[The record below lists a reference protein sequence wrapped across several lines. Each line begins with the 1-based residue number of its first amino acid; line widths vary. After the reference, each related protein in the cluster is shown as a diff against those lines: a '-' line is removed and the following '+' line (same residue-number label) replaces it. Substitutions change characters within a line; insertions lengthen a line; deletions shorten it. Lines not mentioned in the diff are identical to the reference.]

1 MFKLQE
7 LGKLIET
14 QLNFEG
20 NKYTPAYSFIVHT
33 EIGENTN
40 NRYINCVLRVD
51 KPKVSTIPGIKNNQY
66 NFVLDMV
73 IPANGA
79 NYDLASIEKII
90 NNFVENYNGK
100 EYSFNEG
107 KAILSFSLTGT
118 GNFKTEYGQGNIVPL
133 SMNIFVNYSENVV
146 LNKVYLLNDKILP
159 YNFEELLLEKDG
171 KTTPIYG
178 EKYQQSFLTLQRKY
192 YHFRL
197 PNDDLIASDLLSD
210 MLQGD
215 MNKQYSLKFYDG
227 NVFTEENPY
236 ETTVSIVRMGNA
248 KHERP
253 NTPELDITFADVD
266 SGVGLTKYEL
276 ALIDNPFD
284 AQSENTRYFASQ
296 SIQQAYYENLIV
308 NGGANWD
315 RIKAPN
321 LNSIDLTNQIYKN
334 TAGYDVFD
342 LANKN
347 YAIIKVTQ
355 YIEVVE
361 NDVTTTQEKINYF
374 YYFVQNSSIGLF
386 NQVAYDLQLDSVQ
399 TYYFNPNIDF
409 KGNFINK
416 AHLDRWIDNGDGT
429 ISFNGTVT
437 SDLFER
443 EEIKQVAKRLVYKER
458 LILDTDE
465 LVIPTDNH
473 SDSVWDFE
481 KTFVWVYIYLDGQ
494 FNFDGTDIS
503 YSFPVL
509 GQENGALT
517 QKTLDRAYSGDS
529 ILPTAILAYPINGGY
544 LANYKS
550 IYVNNTSA
558 TAEYVDVSLS
568 SDYGG
573 FYEFCKNNSNIFSYI
588 KSIKLSIKPALNFN
602 EIKYTGNVSLETDN
616 ITFLFEN
623 NGLQDGI
630 TNASGIT
637 EFLLTGTFNRTGRD
651 GEYTTGTQSGL
662 FYITF
667 DNTTPFKLKM
677 QNTNNLPKLSFNKNE
692 IQTSLKNKNYNPK
705 LNSVDY
711 KELSIRIGG
720 SSHIFDF
727 QKLNNDNPKFL
738 YYEPLTCDTTK
749 AIINYVSESN
759 NEIFSTYY
767 SQSLNGLIYSNDM
780 SLPIANSQFSQY
792 LANNKNAYLSFQ
804 NQQNQ
809 SVLNSLLGMATSGIS
824 NTANNINSVTNA
836 SKKTFNRAMNSA
848 DLNMQNMGIS
858 MVGQGLSIG
867 LNQYYA
873 QTQFDLSMDNMKNAP
888 NTISNANGSAIFANT
903 FEKYGIYA
911 EIYEGINAEL
921 EISNDIMYRDG
932 FTYNRFGNIK
942 DFDNIR
948 KYFNYVKAVIG
959 NIGGIAISNNARN
972 DLRQRFMNGIRF
984 WNSDNIDY
992 SKENIE
998 KLIEI
1003 IFEID
1008 YDIRTV
1014 AVNGFINT
1022 PTTINYGE
1030 EFTTQII
1037 LNDGYN
1043 YTDIEVFIFAEI
1055 NSISSELYGSFF
1067 DTTTGIIT
1075 LNTSDY
1081 PTILKDKG
1089 TIKISIIPSN

>member
-20 NKYTPAYSFIVHT
+20 DKYTPAYSFIVHT

-146 LNKVYLLNDKILP
+146 LNKVYLLNNKILP
-159 YNFEELLLEKDG
+159 YSFEELLLEKDG

-197 PNDDLIASDLLSD
+197 PNDDLVASDLISD

-227 NVFTEENPY
+227 NIFTEENPY

-284 AQSENTRYFASQ
+284 AQSENTRYFESQ
-296 SIQQAYYENLIV
+296 EIQQAYYENLIL

-355 YIEVVE
+355 YIKVTV
-361 NDVTTTQEKINYF
+361 NDVITTKVKINYF

-458 LILDTDE
+458 LILDTDG

-473 SDSVWDFE
+473 SDSIWDFE
-481 KTFVWVYIYLDGQ
+481 KTPVWVYIYLDGQ

-503 YSFPVL
+503 YSFPVF
-509 GQENGALT
+509 GQIDGALS
-517 QKTLDRAYSGDS
+517 QKTLDRAYCNNN
-529 ILPTAILAYPINGGY
+529 ILPTAILAYPIDGGY
-544 LANYKS
+544 VSNYS
-550 IYVNNTSA
+550 ISEGNYTL
-558 TAEYVDVSLS
+558 DIKLL

-573 FYEFCKNNSNIFSYI
+573 FKEFCEKNAEIFSYI
-588 KSIKLSIKPALNFN
+588 KAIKLSIKPALNFN
-602 EIKYTGNVSLETDN
+602 EIKYTGNVSLGSDG
-616 ITFLFEN
+616 ITFSFEN
-623 NGLQDGI
+623 NGLQNGI
-630 TNASGIT
+630 TNSSGKIN
-637 EFLLTGTFNRTGRD
+637 FLLTSSYNQLSFNSSMSQ
-651 GEYTTGTQSGL
+651 GTQSGL

-667 DNTTPFKLKM
+667 DNTTPFKLKL

-692 IQTSLKNKNYNPK
+692 IQTSQKNKKYNPK

-727 QKLNNDNPKFL
+727 QKLNNSNPKFL

-809 SVLNSLLGMATSGIS
+809 AVLNGIIGMTMGGYSNTTNNLSSIS
-824 NTANNINSVTNA
+824 NSNKKNLNNAIYSSDV
-836 SKKTFNRAMNSA
+836 
-848 DLNMQNMGIS
+848 NMLNMGIS

-873 QTQFDLSMDNMKNAP
+873 QAQFDLSMDNMKNAP

-911 EIYEGINAEL
+911 EIYEGINTEL
-921 EISNDIMYRDG
+921 EIANDIMYRDG

-998 KLIEI
+998 KSIEI
-1003 IFEID
+1003 TFEIS

-1022 PTTINYGE
+1022 PTSINYGE
-1030 EFTTQII
+1030 EFTTQVI
-1037 LNDGYN
+1037 LNNGYN
-1043 YTDIEVFIFAEI
+1043 YTDIEVSIYSEI
-1055 NSISSELYGSFF
+1055 DSTTTQLYGSYF

-1081 PTILKDKG
+1081 PTILKDNG
-1089 TIKISIIPSN
+1089 TIKISIIPSNKSKFQ

>member
-20 NKYTPAYSFIVHT
+20 NNYTPAYSFIVHT

-40 NRYINCVLRVD
+40 NSYINCVLRVD
-51 KPKVSTIPGIKNNQY
+51 KPKVSKVPGIKNNQY
-66 NFVLDMV
+66 NFVLDLV

-79 NYDLASIEKII
+79 NYDLASIETII
-90 NNFVENYNGK
+90 DNFVENYNGK
-100 EYSFNEG
+100 EYSFKNG

-146 LNKVYLLNDKILP
+146 LNKVYLLDDKILP
-159 YNFEELLLEKDG
+159 YSFEELLLEKDG

-178 EKYQQSFLTLQRKY
+178 EKYEQSFLTLQRKY

-197 PNDDLIASDLLSD
+197 PNDDVVASDLLSD

-215 MNKQYSLKFYDG
+215 MNKQYTLKFYDG
-227 NVFTEENPY
+227 NIFTEENPY

-284 AQSENTRYFASQ
+284 AQSENTRYFESQ
-296 SIQQAYYENLIV
+296 EVQQAYYENLIE

-334 TAGYDVFD
+334 TTGYDVFD

-361 NDVTTTQEKINYF
+361 NDVATTQEKINYF

-399 TYYFNPNIDF
+399 TYYFNPNIEF

-429 ISFNGTVT
+429 ISFNGTAT

-443 EEIKQVAKRLVYKER
+443 EEIKQVAKRLIYKER
-458 LILDTDE
+458 LILDTED

-473 SDSVWDFE
+473 SDSIWDFY
-481 KTFVWVYIYLDGQ
+481 KTPVWVYIFLDGQ
-494 FNFDGTDIS
+494 FAFNGNEIK
-503 YSFPVL
+503 YSFSQI
-509 GQENGALT
+509 GQTEETLP
-517 QKTLDRAYSGDS
+517 QKTLDRAIIDTIIS
-529 ILPTAILAYPINGGY
+529 PTAILAFPLDSKYIGQ
-544 LANYKS
+544 
-550 IYVNNTSA
+550 VNRTVTSL
-558 TAEYVDVSLS
+558 TYQTDVS
-568 SDYGG
+568 SDLGA
-573 FYEFCKNNSNIFSYI
+573 FFEFCSNNSEIFSYI
-588 KSIKLSIKPALNFN
+588 KSMKLSIKPPINFN
-602 EIKYTGNVSLETDN
+602 ELKYTGELTLDSDAITISFNNSGLQNGLTSYSGEVKFLITDSYNEISRNDN
-616 ITFLFEN
+616 IS
-623 NGLQDGI
+623 QGI
-630 TNASGIT
+630 Q
-637 EFLLTGTFNRTGRD
+637 R
-651 GEYTTGTQSGL
+651 GL
-662 FYITF
+662 FYITY
-667 DNTTPFKLKM
+667 DNTTPFKLKLN
-677 QNTNNLPKLSFNKNE
+677 NTSNLPKLSFNKNE
-692 IQTSLKNKNYNPK
+692 IQTSLKNKKYNPK

-720 SSHIFDF
+720 SNHIFDY
-727 QKLNNDNPKFL
+727 QKINNSNPKFL

-749 AIINYVSESN
+749 AIINYISESN
-759 NEIFSTYY
+759 NEIFSPYY

-809 SVLNSLLGMATSGIS
+809 AVINSLIGMTTSGII
-824 NTANNINSVTNA
+824 NTGNNINSINNSNA
-836 SKKTFNRAMNSA
+836 KTLNSSINSA
-848 DLNMQNMGIS
+848 DLRMSDMGIS
-858 MVGQGLSIG
+858 MVGQALSIG

-888 NTISNANGSAIFANT
+888 NIIANANGSALFINT
-903 FEKYGIYA
+903 FEKYGVYA
-911 EIYEGINAEL
+911 EIYEGINIEL
-921 EISNDIMYRDG
+921 EMANDIMYRDG

-972 DLRQRFMNGIRF
+972 NLRQRFLNGIRF

-992 SKENIE
+992 SKENVE
-998 KLIEI
+998 KSIEI
-1003 IFEID
+1003 EFDVD
-1008 YDIRTV
+1008 YDIRVVSIQELT
-1014 AVNGFINT
+1014 NT
-1022 PTTINYGE
+1022 PTSISYGD
-1030 EFTTQII
+1030 EFITQVV
-1037 LNDGYN
+1037 LKDGYN
-1043 YTDIEVFIFAEI
+1043 YTDIEVLISAEI
-1055 NSISSELYGSFF
+1055 DSIITPLYGSFF
-1067 DTTTGIIT
+1067 NTTTGIIT

-1081 PTILKDKG
+1081 PTILKNNG
-1089 TIKISIIPSN
+1089 TIKISIVPSD